1 MSEVSPRVALEPGAR
16 LGAFV
21 LEGQV
26 AVGGMA
32 EIWSAHRVTDGARR
46 ALKVLRPELSRDPA
60 FHGMFEDEV
69 RIATALSHRNIVA
82 VFGVEEA
89 SGHLFQVLE
98 LVDGWDLRRVL
109 SHLVRTGRQ
118 LPVPLALFVAREVA
132 AGLAY
137 AHTRTNDAGKPLNI
151 VHRDVSPHNV
161 MLAADGRVLVLDFGI
176 ARAAE
181 RTSRTRTGV
190 IKGKL
195 AYMAPEQALA
205 VGVTPQTDIFA
216 LGVVLWEMLA
226 LERLFAGA
234 SDAEVVERVVKADVP
249 PIRDLN
255 PEVPDAV
262 AQLLARMLAQR
273 APDRPATMLEVRAIL
288 DQVLADEVAGPKD
301 GWDGAQGSPGE
312 GALRAWLVR
321 NGPDPR
327 DDQDTRLPG
336 SPRSTEDA
344 ADTGPNADPTVTMAV
359 DQTWQDQ
366 IPELEGDD
374 ADGPEAVP
382 TFALP
387 AQDPTPVRQRDD
399 VEVPPDV
406 ARTLVDA
413 DIGPSLARELAAT
426 PTPATPSAR
435 SPAEAFGATPTPRSP
450 PAAQAFRRPTR
461 DEIMRAVENQPT
473 VEVEADP
480 EARALGQALLQGRAA
495 APAVATV
502 GRDAIDTVAFD
513 LASAQRAERERS
525 ALEQHPTRLG
535 PLVAEPLPRRADAAE
550 PGSITPLSPRAAPS
564 SQRSPSPR
572 GGPAGP
578 GADTPERGFRPIP
591 IGGSGPHGAAAPS
604 GAKPPLQP
612 TELEQPAPSR
622 SELSPAP
629 SSQWILPVITLFLAG
644 VVLVLIFMLIR
655 GQ

>member
-1 MSEVSPRVALEPGAR
+1 MARAPLVPHSTLGPFTLEQK
-16 LGAFV
+16 L
-21 LEGQV
+21 

-32 EIWSAHRVTDGARR
+32 EIWAAQQVLHNGETRRV
-46 ALKVLRPELSRDPA
+46 ALKVMMGAHAPDTHFRD
-60 FHGMFEDEV
+60 MFMDEV
-69 RIATALSHRNIVA
+69 SIACRLEHPNIVR
-82 VFGVEEA
+82 VYSGDEVE
-89 SGHLFQVLE
+89 GHLLQVLE
-98 LVDGWDLRRVL
+98 RVDGIDVRRLL
-109 SHLVRTGRQ
+109 SALSREGVGF
-118 LPVPLALFVAREVA
+118 PVPFALMIARDMA
-132 AGLAY
+132 RGLAY
-137 AHTRTNDAGKPLNI
+137 AHQCRTPQGQPMNI

-413 DIGPSLARELAAT
+413 DIGPSLARERDAT
-426 PTPATPSAR
+426 PSPATPSAR

-502 GRDAIDTVAFD
+502 GRDAIDT
-513 LASAQRAERERS
+513 
-525 ALEQHPTRLG
+525 
-535 PLVAEPLPRRADAAE
+535 
-550 PGSITPLSPRAAPS
+550 
-564 SQRSPSPR
+564 
-572 GGPAGP
+572 
-578 GADTPERGFRPIP
+578 
-591 IGGSGPHGAAAPS
+591 
-604 GAKPPLQP
+604 
-612 TELEQPAPSR
+612 
-622 SELSPAP
+622 
-629 SSQWILPVITLFLAG
+629 
-644 VVLVLIFMLIR
+644 
-655 GQ
+655 